1 MWIVQTDFYQISL
14 LNFIRINSEVL
25 EKEENFKKVMLWSDQ
40 YVV

>member
-25 EKEENFKKVMLWSDQ
+25 EKEENFKKVML
-40 YVV
+40 